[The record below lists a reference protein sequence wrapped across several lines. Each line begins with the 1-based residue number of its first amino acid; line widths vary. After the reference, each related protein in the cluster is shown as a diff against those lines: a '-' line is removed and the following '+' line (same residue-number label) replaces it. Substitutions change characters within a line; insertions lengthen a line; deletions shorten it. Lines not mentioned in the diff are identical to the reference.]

1 MAFFKCSKG
10 RGGRREGSRVVE
22 WSSRGSRRRV
32 CSGRGR
38 RRSRGSCC
46 RGNREGIRF
55 GGNKGGA
62 EVVEDEGVGNELT
75 ENKLAEA
82 QR

>member
-1 MAFFKCSKG
+1 MKREQRSEEQIG
-10 RGGRREGSRVVE
+10 R
-22 WSSRGSRRRV
+22 
-32 CSGRGR
+32 
-38 RRSRGSCC
+38 C
-46 RGNREGIRF
+46 RFR
-55 GGNKGGA
+55 GNKGGA

>member
-1 MAFFKCSKG
+1 MKRKG
-10 RGGRREGSRVVE
+10 SSLGR
-22 WSSRGSRRRV
+22 
-32 CSGRGR
+32 
-38 RRSRGSCC
+38 
-46 RGNREGIRF
+46 
-55 GGNKGGA
+55 NKGGA